1 MRIDA
6 GQCEM
11 IREETKRAFG
21 DPVSV
26 WLFGSRVRDELRG
39 GDIDLMVELD
49 RPVDDAAWLA
59 SLLEARLLRRLG
71 GRRVDVLVSA
81 PNLMTQAIHAIARAE
96 GVRL

>member
-6 GQCEM
+6 GHCEM
-11 IREETKRAFG
+11 IREETRRAFG
-21 DPVSV
+21 DPARV
-26 WLFGSRVRDELRG
+26 WLFGSRVRDDLRG

-49 RPVDDAAWLA
+49 QPVENAPWLA

-71 GRRVDVLVSA
+71 GRKVDVLVSA
-81 PNLMTQAIHAIARAE
+81 PNLMAQAIHAIARAE